1 MLFCISYALYVRKLE
16 VFDDMFCHIIK
27 YIMGSIKGQ
36 TITGQSSPDWLKVTS
51 PRTLKPSRGL
61 RSS

>member
-36 TITGQSSPDWLKVTS
+36 TITGQSSPDWLKVTAYF
-51 PRTLKPSRGL
+51 KA
-61 RSS
+61 